1 MSTERF
7 EGDVLERWLA
17 ALADGSLSTDDH
29 ALLMERLRDDAAART
44 RYVSYLMLH
53 GMLAWEF
60 APAVPLPARHP
71 AAAAAA
77 APAARLNPGGPG
89 TAAARRRPVVAA
101 HPHPHRR
108 WQTASGLVAGFAAAL
123 MISWAITRIGP
134 PPAPAVIAGVDA
146 PVWVGAQPLPGAR
159 LQPGSLQLAA
169 GLAQLRFHSGATVLI
184 EGPAEVEIRSGMAMS
199 LRSGR
204 VVARAPLSAHGFAI
218 DAAGARITD
227 LGTEF
232 GVALVPGEPVA
243 VRVFEGA
250 IEVAAGLEAKPVRL
264 PAGQAVRVDAT
275 KGSVEPDAGA
285 GLSFTRAMPSE
296 LDGNGLSNGTIA
308 WWRLDEQ
315 KGTLAADASGRGHH
329 GTLIGATF
337 DQATTNGR
345 RSGALNCDGK
355 GVHIAIPHHAD
366 FDLAE
371 MTIQAWVRPATPQ
384 APDAQIFSKEGA
396 YGLALPRNGALK
408 FYFWHAD
415 NVISR
420 PFDSG
425 RWYHLCMVYDGM
437 QRLSYVD
444 GVLEI
449 AVASPRPRRSEG
461 ELQIGCLRGRI
472 GPEACSFNGL
482 IDEVRVWSRALSSD
496 EVRRL
501 YLGQAGGQVVGPQR

>member
-1 MSTERF
+1 MTSERF
-7 EGDVLERWLA
+7 EGDVLERWLP
-17 ALADGSLSTDDH
+17 ALVDGSLSADDH
-29 ALLMERLRDDAAART
+29 ALLMARLRDDPAART

-60 APAVPLPARHP
+60 APAVPLPPLRAEP
-71 AAAAAA
+71 AVAKVNPDGPRAAS
-77 APAARLNPGGPG
+77 
-89 TAAARRRPVVAA
+89 RRRPVAVSQ
-101 HPHPHRR
+101 PRRR
-108 WQTASGLVAGFAAAL
+108 WAAASSLVAGFAAAL
-123 MISWAITRIGP
+123 MISWGLTRLGP
-134 PPAPAVIAGVDA
+134 PPAPATLGAVDA
-146 PVWVGAQPLPGAR
+146 PVWVGAQPLPGMR

-169 GLAQLRFHSGATVLI
+169 GLAQLRFQSGATVLI
-184 EGPAEVEIRSGMAMS
+184 EGPAEVEIRSGMAMG
-199 LRSGR
+199 LRAGR
-204 VVARAPLSAHGFAI
+204 VVARAPLSARGFTI

-232 GVALVPGEPVA
+232 GVSLVPGEPVA
-243 VRVFEGA
+243 VRVFEGLVEA
-250 IEVAAGLEAKPVRL
+250 TANRDAKPVRL
-264 PAGQAVRVDAT
+264 PAGQAVRVDPHT
-275 KGSVEPDAGA
+275 GSVEPDAGA
-285 GLSFTRAMPSE
+285 GLAFIRALSSE
-296 LDGNGLSNGTIA
+296 LDGDGLSNGTIA

-315 KGTLAADASGRGHH
+315 RGSQVIDASGRGHH

-337 DQATTNGR
+337 EQATTIGR
-345 RSGALNCDGK
+345 RARALACDGK
-355 GVHIAIPHHAD
+355 GVHVAIPHHAD

-384 APDAQIFSKEGA
+384 APDAQILSKEGA
-396 YGLALPRNGALK
+396 YGLALPKNGALK

-461 ELQIGCLRGRI
+461 EVQIGSLRGRV
-472 GPEACSFNGL
+472 GADSCSFNGL
-482 IDEVRVWSRALSSD
+482 IDEVRVWSRALGSD

-501 YLGQAGGQVVGPQR
+501 YLGQTTGQPR

>member
-1 MSTERF
+1 MSDTDRF
-7 EGDVLERWLA
+7 EGDALERWLP
-17 ALADGSLSTDDH
+17 ALVDGSLAADEH
-29 ALLMERLRDDAAART
+29 ALLMARLRDDPAART

-60 APAVPLPARHP
+60 APAVPLPAPRPEP
-71 AAAAAA
+71 AP
-77 APAARLNPGGPG
+77 APAAQVNPGGPR
-89 TAAARRRPVVAA
+89 TASRRRPAVAPHAPHARRRWAA
-101 HPHPHRR
+101 
-108 WQTASGLVAGFAAAL
+108 ASSLVAGFAAAL
-123 MISWAITRIGP
+123 MISWGLTRLGP
-134 PPAPAVIAGVDA
+134 PPAPATLGAVDA
-146 PVWVGAQPLPGAR
+146 PVWVGAQPLPGMR

-169 GLAQLRFHSGATVLI
+169 GLAQLRFQSGATVLL
-184 EGPAEVEIRSGMAMS
+184 EGPVEVEIRSGMAMG
-199 LRSGR
+199 LRAGR
-204 VVARAPLSAHGFAI
+204 VVARAPLAARGFTI

-232 GVALVPGEPVA
+232 GVSLVPGEPVA
-243 VRVFEGA
+243 VRVFEG
-250 IEVAAGLEAKPVRL
+250 VVEATANRDARPVRL
-264 PAGQAVRVDAT
+264 PAGQAARVDPRT
-275 KGSVEPDAGA
+275 GSVEPDAGA
-285 GLSFTRAMPSE
+285 GLTFTRALSSE
-296 LDGNGLSNGTIA
+296 LDGDGLGHGTIA

-315 KGTLAADASGRGHH
+315 HGTQVSDASGRGHH

-337 DQATTNGR
+337 EQAAVNGR
-345 RSGALNCDGK
+345 RNRALACDGK
-355 GVHIAIPHHAD
+355 GIHVAIPHHPD

-384 APDAQIFSKEGA
+384 APDAQILSKEGA

-461 ELQIGCLRGRI
+461 ELQIGSLRGRV
-472 GPEACSFNGL
+472 GADSCSFNGL
-482 IDEVRVWSRALSSD
+482 IDEVRVWSRPLSGD

-501 YLGQAGGQVVGPQR
+501 YLGQVAGAQR